1 MKQTIKKLYHSTKQ
15 MIELF
20 LSNKYFS
27 GLYRKN
33 LYLSLYELPLGNYI
47 SIVVDGDFKAVNKKR
62 SFVPRPA
69 LIRQIN
75 ELQKQYS
82 EMSDQ
87 KTYEG
92 YVTRNQEKDLMRAQI
107 FFYSTA
113 LKLIVDFDNMKGVI
127 DFFNEN
133 GFFGTKEEIANQVLA
148 EVKAIKS
155 RLDDMELIDKT
166 QQTDN
171 KKEKI
176 TRELYSRVILV
187 AKKNGYDINY
197 KSSVADFITA
207 MHLQKEEIKNLE
219 NHA

>member
-20 LSNKYFS
+20 LSNKYFY

-33 LYLSLYELPLGNYI
+33 LYLSLHELPLGNYI
-47 SIVVDGDFKAVNKKR
+47 SIVVDGNVKAVKKKR
-62 SFVPRPA
+62 GFVPRPV

-87 KTYEG
+87 KIYEG
-92 YVTRNQEKDLMRAQI
+92 FVTRNQEKDLMKAQI

-113 LKLIVDFDNMKGVI
+113 LKLIVDFDNMKGAI

-155 RLDDMELIDKT
+155 RLDDMELIDKA
-166 QQTDN
+166 QQADN

-176 TRELYSRVILV
+176 TREMYSRVILV

-197 KSSVADFITA
+197 ESSVADFITA